1 MMKGYFMYGIVVS
14 YNTYLESKTGNTIEE
29 ILINTEDVQG
39 IFAGR
44 DSDFVI
50 VGKVLKNIDE
60 NTSEPH
66 EVPVIDRWNEI
77 VITSEVK
84 KKFGI
89 SGEAHYYFIT
99 R

>member
-1 MMKGYFMYGIVVS
+1 MKGYFMYGIVVS
-14 YNTYLESKTGNTIEE
+14 YETYLDSKTGNTVEE
-29 ILINTEDVQG
+29 VLINTQDVQG

-50 VGKVLKNIDE
+50 VGTVLREVNPE
-60 NTSEPH
+60 TEEPH
-66 EVPVIDRWNEI
+66 EVPVMTRTGEAMIMEK
-77 VITSEVK
+77 VK

-89 SGEAHYYFIT
+89 TGDAHYYFVT